1 MPYSYRKQDV
11 SPEPI
16 VPPAG
21 SVGAIKQ
28 SYIVVVGA
36 LLFIAFVILF
46 FFLTRQSYVTQPVTI
61 KPATMQQASAVVD
74 SQTLSKRRVMP
85 DVPVTVSSVK
95 LTTNNNFDFDFAL
108 NTWTAYTINF
118 SNEHKT
124 VNMTIFN
131 ANLPKQSEKDVN
143 VSRPNVTYTESGL
156 KLFGDFAAKG
166 VHIDSFVHNN
176 DLHITMKFPK
186 TVHITKSHITKAHP
200 ASLQLQFN
208 YTKMADVVVIPEE
221 TRSGKTKDLMIVDYH
236 DNANAIYETA
246 KNLLAMGKYDE
257 AITQLQE
264 NPLSVFEN
272 EKVCILLTKLYLKQ
286 QAFVLAERTAS
297 QGMTVFSNS
306 IDLRKLWAQSTFSM
320 SNYAKA
326 LSILQERSPDVAK
339 NLDYYSLLASA
350 ALKLEK
356 YELASGVYRSL
367 LSFKPSSPDWWTGL
381 AITLQGQGKDN
392 LALEAYHRALQ
403 SGGLSADLVGY
414 VRTQIQN
421 LQ

>member
-1 MPYSYRKQDV
+1 VPYSYRKQDV
-11 SPEPI
+11 SPEPSI
-16 VPPAG
+16 SPPG
-21 SVGAIKQ
+21 SAGAIKQ
-28 SYIVVVGA
+28 SYVIVVGA

-46 FFLTRQSYVTQPVTI
+46 FFLTRQSYMTQPVTI
-61 KPATMQQASAVVD
+61 KPAAQQSATVVEN
-74 SQTLSKRRVMP
+74 TTIAKRRVAS

-95 LTTNNNFDFDFAL
+95 LTTDNNFDLDFAL
-108 NTWTAYTINF
+108 NTWTAYTVHF

-131 ANLPKQSEKDVN
+131 ADVAKQSEVN
-143 VSRPNVTYTESGL
+143 VSRPNVTYTASGL

-166 VHIDSFVHNN
+166 VRIDSFVHNN
-176 DLHITMKFPK
+176 DLHITLEFPK
-186 TVHITKSHITKAHP
+186 TVHLTKSHITKSHP
-200 ASLQLQFN
+200 AALQLQFDV
-208 YTKMADVVVIPEE
+208 TEMADVVVLPEE
-221 TRSGKTKDLMIVDYH
+221 TRSGKPKDAMVVDYH
-236 DNANAIYETA
+236 DNANAVYETA

-257 AITQLQE
+257 AVAQLQE

-272 EKVCILLTKLYLKQ
+272 EKVCLLLTKLYLKQ

-297 QGMTVFSNS
+297 QGLTVFSHS
-306 IDLRKLWAQSTFSM
+306 VDLRKLWAQATFSM
-320 SNYAKA
+320 SNYAKS

-367 LSFKPSSPDWWTGL
+367 LSFKPSNADWWTGL